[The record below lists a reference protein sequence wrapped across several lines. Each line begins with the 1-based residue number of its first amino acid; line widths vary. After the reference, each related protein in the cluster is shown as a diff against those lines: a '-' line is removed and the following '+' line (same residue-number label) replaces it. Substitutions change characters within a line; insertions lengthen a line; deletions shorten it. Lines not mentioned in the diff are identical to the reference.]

1 MKTLEQVDR
10 RPEPRCEVSE
20 RLARQFHDIY
30 ERLAPQFGYVTR
42 EETQHFEPTTPNG
55 RLMIAV
61 TDEIERATIPLDLAA
76 LTYTDTVPTEEGY
89 YAAWPG
95 KLIGNYESHCDQPS
109 IWRVERARSGVLYAD
124 TFTWADYYTLDM
136 LRWGPLIARLAGGG
150 E

>member
-76 LTYTDTVPTEEGY
+76 LTYTDTVPTDLGWYAVQEKLGKRQTTIVKLHRFAAGY
-89 YAAWPG
+89 AP
-95 KLIGNYESHCDQPS
+95 
-109 IWRVERARSGVLYAD
+109 
-124 TFTWADYYTLDM
+124 YYCF
-136 LRWGPLIARLAGGG
+136 GPLIARLAGGG
-150 E
+150 A